1 VILVA
6 TIEREKTARDLGLLA
21 IRLIIGV
28 VFLYHGSQKLFGAFG
43 GPGLQGFSGY
53 LASLGVP
60 APGVNAVLAGLA
72 EFLGGAAMLLGLLT
86 RLAAIPMVVTMA
98 VAIITVHAKG
108 FNAATGGMEYPLT
121 LLVVVLGLGL
131 TGAGGLSLDA
141 LLARRRHL
149 TLEATQASRLA

>member
-1 VILVA
+1 MA

-43 GPGLQGFSGY
+43 GPGLAGFSGF
-53 LASLGVP
+53 LTSLGVP
-60 APGVNAVLAGLA
+60 APGVNAVLAGSA
-72 EFLGGAAMLLGLLT
+72 EFFGGAAMVLGLLT
-86 RLAAIPMVVTMA
+86 RLAAIPMVATMA
-98 VAIITVHAKG
+98 VAILTVHSKG

-141 LLARRRHL
+141 LLARRRHRSIGA
-149 TLEATQASRLA
+149 TEATRLD